1 MSTIFI
7 SHSSKDLAVAQTI
20 CAALEGR
27 GLKCWIASRDVGAG
41 DNFQEAIVAAIRT
54 AKVMVLVF
62 SDNAN
67 NSTEIKKELALASQN
82 KVAVIPARVEDVVPA
97 AALAYELAT
106 RQWINL
112 FNDWES
118 EIETLC
124 DRIKQIVPPV
134 ASASRPSQPAAQL
147 STPPAVGSILPPAAA
162 AAVTT
167 PVAPGEPE
175 AARIAPLWLAATLV
189 ILGLARL
196 GLSSTFIAF
205 VTRNRDEWR
214 LTDYLMTADALTAGV
229 MIVLAG
235 VLVMVTA
242 RWATATATAVCI
254 VALLHD
260 AVWLGLWYFVHA
272 NAGAEAIVFHFGPM
286 VVSAVA
292 CASVLGIQIRRRTAG
307 LCASFAPR
315 RPLAAC
321 SQ

>member
-20 CAALEGR
+20 CAALESR
-27 GLKCWIASRDVGAG
+27 GLTCWIAGRDVGAG
-41 DNFQEAIVAAIRT
+41 DNFQEAIVAAIRS

-124 DRIKQIVPPV
+124 DRIKQIVPA
-134 ASASRPSQPAAQL
+134 ASAAATPRPATQEPARPITGP
-147 STPPAVGSILPPAAA
+147 TPPPAIPATPAKAKVARVVPVWLAVAVTITGIARLGMSSLFLAMMTSRNWHPTAYAAA
-162 AAVTT
+162 A
-167 PVAPGEPE
+167 
-175 AARIAPLWLAATLV
+175 
-189 ILGLARL
+189 
-196 GLSSTFIAF
+196 
-205 VTRNRDEWR
+205 D
-214 LTDYLMTADALTAGV
+214 MLTASV
-229 MIVLAG
+229 VIVVAG
-235 VLVMVTA
+235 ILLMVAA
-242 RWATATATAVCI
+242 RWASATATGICI

-260 AVWLGLWYFVHA
+260 AAWLAAWYLIHSG
-272 NAGAEAIVFHFGPM
+272 AGAEAVVFLFGPI
-286 VVSAVA
+286 VVCAIA
-292 CASVLGIQIRRRTAG
+292 CASVLAIQLWRRTAG
-307 LCASFAPR
+307 LRANLGRR
-315 RPLAAC
+315 RPLAAF